1 MKKKNMLEFLDKQLE
16 KEMKDYDFAI
26 DWNTKEHTVEVMV
39 VLYAHNNQSVTI
51 ADLDGIESEEE
62 VIEFEDAILLAPEG
76 KYQGDPHDY
85 LAVLPYAGKK
95 GMKQGTIEAIAKYL
109 YQVVEQ
115 GESDLMDFL
124 QDETQEVFEL
134 LWDDAAFAEVEQAQ
148 LAKSQGQTEW
158 PYPRY

>member
-16 KEMKDYDFAI
+16 KELGDYDFAI
-26 DWNTKEHTVEVMV
+26 DWDTKNHTVEIIV
-39 VLYAHNNQSVTI
+39 VLYAHNNQSVTL
-51 ADLDGIESEEE
+51 ADLDGIQSEEE

-76 KYQGDPHDY
+76 KYSGEADDY

-95 GMKQGTIEAIAKYL
+95 GLKQGTIEAIASYL
-109 YQVVEQ
+109 SQVVAQ
-115 GESDLMDFL
+115 GEGNLMDFL

-134 LWDDAAFAEVEQAQ
+134 YWDQEAFAKIEAER

>member
-1 MKKKNMLEFLDKQLE
+1 MKKMNMLEYLDKQLE
-16 KEMKDYDFAI
+16 KEMQDYDFAI
-26 DWNTKEHTVEVMV
+26 DWNTKAHTVEVMV
-39 VLYAHNNQSVTI
+39 VLYAHNNKSVTI

-76 KYQGDPHDY
+76 KFTGDPDDY

-95 GMKQGTIEAIAKYL
+95 GMKQGTITAIAKYL
-109 YQVVEQ
+109 YQVVAQ

-134 LWDDAAFAEVEQAQ
+134 YWDQDAFAAIEAEQ